1 MLNNAAVRR
10 LDFLT
15 FFMRQ
20 VVHDRYLG
28 REKPMFVIH

>member
-15 FFMRQ
+15 FFIGK
-20 VVHDRYLG
+20 VVHDRYLE
-28 REKPMFVIH
+28 RENPMFVIH